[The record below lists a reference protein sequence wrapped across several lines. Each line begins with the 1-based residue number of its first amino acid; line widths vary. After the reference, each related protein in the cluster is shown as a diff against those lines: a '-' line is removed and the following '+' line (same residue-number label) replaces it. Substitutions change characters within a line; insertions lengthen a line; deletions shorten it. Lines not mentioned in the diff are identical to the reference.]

1 MRLDPY
7 YPFWYLWLL
16 GSVYLRME
24 EYEEAVEAF
33 KMVVVRE
40 PHRIVGHLGLAIA
53 YIRLGRK
60 EQARSEVAEVLR
72 LSPEFS
78 LEVYR
83 KLAHERD
90 MNSAIVDG
98 DIEAL
103 REAGLK

>member
-1 MRLDPY
+1 
-7 YPFWYLWLL
+7 
-16 GSVYLRME
+16 ME
-24 EYEEAVEAF
+24 EYEKAVEAY
-33 KMVVVRE
+33 KVLVVRE
-40 PHRIVGHLGLAIA
+40 PHRISGGHLGLAIA

-83 KLAHERD
+83 QQAHGRD
-90 MNSAIVDG
+90 MDPAIVES

-103 REAGLK
+103 GEAGLK